1 MAERAVA
8 TANVIALVAR
18 YSHAHAIMGDDRWGP
33 RLFWFPIVLLVLWLV
48 VTLGWVWWTLSH

>member
-1 MAERAVA
+1 
-8 TANVIALVAR
+8 
-18 YSHAHAIMGDDRWGP
+18 MGDDRRGP